1 MAINFDDHMKNAD
14 AILLSQGLY
23 NPVTFTEITGESS
36 YDPVTGS
43 YGTSSS
49 TNHSFNAVL
58 LSESSSPKD
67 GSGFKVT
74 LDIIVIARN
83 ISFTPIVDQIFSI
96 NGIPWQVASSK
107 MESQNT
113 VYEISLGRK

>member
-1 MAINFDDHMKNAD
+1 MAIVFDDHMKNAD
-14 AILLSQGLY
+14 AILSAQGLY
-23 NPVTFTEITGESS
+23 NTVTFKEISGEAGYDPITG
-36 YDPVTGS
+36 T

-49 TNHSFNAVL
+49 TDHTFNAVL
-58 LSESSSPKD
+58 LSENSSAKD

-83 ISFTPIVDQIFSI
+83 ISFTPIVDQIFVI
-96 NGIPWQVASSK
+96 NGTNWQISSSK
-107 MESQNT
+107 MGTQNT